1 MVFVFVHLQEIIMYI
16 VGQVISK
23 IGIGQNLRII
33 SDNIAKHL
41 ERGAR
46 LVRLFAELG
55 IFSHFFVLLTIDH
68 CKYFP
73 TALLPYMS
81 FQ

>member
-1 MVFVFVHLQEIIMYI
+1 M
-16 VGQVISK
+16 
-23 IGIGQNLRII
+23 I
-33 SDNIAKHL
+33 SDDIARHL

-46 LVRLFAELG
+46 LVRLFTELG
-55 IFSHFFVLLTIDH
+55 IFSHFFVLLTLHH

-73 TALLPYMS
+73 TAALPYML